1 MTIFGKD
8 KKMAPLEH
16 PQDYAIAQLEQELV
30 QLAQQATEL
39 SASIRVQELA
49 LQREIR
55 AHAAELLDDVLAGR
69 KSLPSIVGPD
79 FITPAVETAV
89 AAWLAG
95 DRPFTVR
102 VQLQTRLAAHL
113 SGGLLVQMRAAPLR
127 QQKEQVAS
135 LEREAHSLRIA
146 LAGLRKQKN
155 LPQGVP
161 VMVTADEIG

>member
-1 MTIFGKD
+1 
-8 KKMAPLEH
+8 MAPLEN
-16 PQDYAIAQLEQELV
+16 PQDYAIAQLEQKLV
-30 QLAQQATEL
+30 QLAQQATTL
-39 SASIRVQELA
+39 STSIRVQELA
-49 LQREIR
+49 LQRDIR
-55 AHAAELLDDVLAGR
+55 AQAATLLEDVLAGH
-69 KSLPSIVGPD
+69 KSLPSIAGPD